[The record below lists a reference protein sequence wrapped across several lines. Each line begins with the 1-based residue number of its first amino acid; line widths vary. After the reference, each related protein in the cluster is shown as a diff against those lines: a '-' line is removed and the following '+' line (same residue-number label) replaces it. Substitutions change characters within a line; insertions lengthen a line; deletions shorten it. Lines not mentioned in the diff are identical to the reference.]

1 MNTLVIDASIAIKWV
16 VEEDG
21 TDLALALRQKA
32 RLMAPDLIVAECAN
46 ILWKKVQ
53 RKELSNDE
61 ALIAARL
68 VQSAEIELVP
78 SRALLESATRLAI
91 ELDHPAYDCLY
102 LALAVEN
109 GCRFVTADK
118 RLVNKIR
125 RNKKSPFHDR
135 IVGLADFFRARLNNS
150 RFNANA
156 ASFLNYAAYQDGL
169 ETTLTRIRPLSFS
182 LEEWGYFVYPE
193 SP

>member
-1 MNTLVIDASIAIKWV
+1 
-16 VEEDG
+16 
-21 TDLALALRQKA
+21 LRQKA

-68 VQSAEIELVP
+68 LQSAEIELVP

-109 GCRFVTADK
+109 DCRFVTADE

-125 RNKKSPFHDR
+125 RDKKSPFHDR
-135 IVGLADFFRARLNNS
+135 IVGLAES
-150 RFNANA
+150 
-156 ASFLNYAAYQDGL
+156 
-169 ETTLTRIRPLSFS
+169 LS
-182 LEEWGYFVYPE
+182 GR
-193 SP
+193 

>member
-1 MNTLVIDASIAIKWV
+1 LNTLVIDAGILIKWV

-21 TDLALALRQKA
+21 TNLALALRQKA

-53 RKELSNDE
+53 RKELSRDE
-61 ALIAARL
+61 AHFAARL
-68 VQSAEIELVP
+68 LQSAEVELVP
-78 SRALLESATRLAI
+78 ARAFMESATRIAI

-118 RLVNKIR
+118 RLVDKIR
-125 RNKKSPFHDR
+125 RDKKSPLHDR
-135 IVGLADFFRARLNNS
+135 IVGLADS
-150 RFNANA
+150 P
-156 ASFLNYAAYQDGL
+156 
-169 ETTLTRIRPLSFS
+169 TRKL
-182 LEEWGYFVYPE
+182 
-193 SP
+193 

>member
-21 TDLALALRQKA
+21 TDLSLALRQKA

-46 ILWKKVQ
+46 ILWKKAQ
-53 RKELSNDE
+53 RKELRKDE

-68 VQSAEIELVP
+68 LQSAEIELIP
-78 SRALLESATRLAI
+78 CRALLESATRLAI

-109 GCRFVTADK
+109 GCRFVTADE

-125 RNKKSPFHDR
+125 RDKKSPLHNR
-135 IVGLADFFRARLNNS
+135 IVGLAESL
-150 RFNANA
+150 
-156 ASFLNYAAYQDGL
+156 
-169 ETTLTRIRPLSFS
+169 LSKT
-182 LEEWGYFVYPE
+182 
-193 SP
+193 